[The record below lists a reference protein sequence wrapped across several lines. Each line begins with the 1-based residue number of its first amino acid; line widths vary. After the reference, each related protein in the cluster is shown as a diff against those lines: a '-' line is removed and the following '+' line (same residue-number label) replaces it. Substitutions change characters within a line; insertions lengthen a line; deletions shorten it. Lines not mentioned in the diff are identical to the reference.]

1 VAESSQVSVE
11 GSNTKTQQ
19 PSPTSGQITKLQYP
33 SNIDQAQGGTGS
45 FSQSDGYLHTINI
58 QIINSSGGGASNST
72 TEGGDSPAG
81 GSTESGDG
89 NGNAQPNA
97 EGGGVVDAISTTAGN
112 IVDRVS
118 TPPSTSL
125 GADITLI
132 MTNAVENRM
141 SAQWDSTDFGLL
153 GTAIEARR
161 KGESLQDVL
170 NNIADNPAAGG
181 ELAVRKAAAL
191 LNIGKQLGINL
202 PADDAIQV
210 LTRKVEN
217 PFKEQLFK
225 TMNFR
230 SFPMQVKF
238 APRSSAEMSNVMNIL
253 YELER
258 AMHPEREQIFL
269 RYPSEFKIEY
279 RYNGAKNSY
288 LNTINNC
295 VLTDMQVNYGHNGFM
310 TSFEGGAPTEITL
323 NLNFKEVLL
332 RDRKQIKPYGG
343 GGGGGGQAGTND
355 RNGEAAQAA
364 EAQAIDQ
371 KIEAGDSG
379 SISDGTG
386 GGE

>member
-1 VAESSQVSVE
+1 MAESSQVSVP
-11 GSNTKTQQ
+11 GSNTKTEQ
-19 PSPTSGQITKLQYP
+19 PSPTSGQVTRLQYP
-33 SNIDQAQGGTGS
+33 SNIDQGQGGTGS

-58 QIINSSGGGASNST
+58 QIINSSGGGASKSSASQ
-72 TEGGDSPAG
+72 GDSPSG

-89 NGNAQPNA
+89 NGNAQSQA
-97 EGGGVVDAISTTAGN
+97 EQALGEVVGVIGESIN
-112 IVDRVS
+112 NSI
-118 TPPSTSL
+118 TPASTSL

-161 KGESLQDVL
+161 KGESVQDVL

-181 ELAVRKAAAL
+181 ELAIRKAAAL

-279 RYNGAKNSY
+279 RYNGAKNSF

-343 GGGGGGQAGTND
+343 GGGGGQAGTND
-355 RNGEAAQAA
+355 RNGEAALAA
-364 EAQAIDQ
+364 AAQAIDQ
-371 KIEAGDSG
+371 KIEAGEPG
-379 SISDGTG
+379 SIADGTG

>member
-1 VAESSQVSVE
+1 MAESSQVSVE

-19 PSPTSGQITKLQYP
+19 PSPTSGQITRLQYP
-33 SNIDQAQGGTGS
+33 SNIDQGQGGTGS

-58 QIINSSGGGASNST
+58 QIINSSGGGASKSSASQ
-72 TEGGDSPAG
+72 GDSPSG

-89 NGNAQPNA
+89 NGNAQSQA
-97 EGGGVVDAISTTAGN
+97 EQALGEVVGVIGESIN
-112 IVDRVS
+112 NSI
-118 TPPSTSL
+118 TPASTSL

-161 KGESLQDVL
+161 KGESVQDVL

-181 ELAVRKAAAL
+181 ELAIRKAAAL

-279 RYNGAKNSY
+279 RYNGAKNSF

-343 GGGGGGQAGTND
+343 GGGGGQAGTND

>member
-1 VAESSQVSVE
+1 MAESSQVSVQ

-19 PSPTSGQITKLQYP
+19 PSPTSGQITRLQYP
-33 SNIDQAQGGTGS
+33 SNIDQGQGGTGS

-58 QIINSSGGGASNST
+58 QIINSSGGGASKSSASQ
-72 TEGGDSPAG
+72 GDSPSG

-89 NGNAQPNA
+89 NGNAQSQA
-97 EGGGVVDAISTTAGN
+97 EQALGEVVGVIGESIN
-112 IVDRVS
+112 NSI
-118 TPPSTSL
+118 TPASTSL

-161 KGESLQDVL
+161 KGESVQDVL

-181 ELAVRKAAAL
+181 ELAIRKAAAL

-279 RYNGAKNSY
+279 RYNGAKNSF

>member
-1 VAESSQVSVE
+1 MAESSQVSVE

-19 PSPTSGQITKLQYP
+19 PSPTSGQITRLQYP
-33 SNIDQAQGGTGS
+33 SNIDQGQGGTGS

-58 QIINSSGGGASNST
+58 QIINSSGGGASKSGAS
-72 TEGGDSPAG
+72 EGDSPAG

-89 NGNAQPNA
+89 NGNAQSQA
-97 EGGGVVDAISTTAGN
+97 GQALGQVVDTIGQSIN
-112 IVDRVS
+112 NSI
-118 TPPSTSL
+118 TPASTSL

-161 KGESLQDVL
+161 KGESVQDVL

-181 ELAVRKAAAL
+181 ELAIRKAAAL

-279 RYNGAKNSY
+279 RYNGAKNSF

-379 SISDGTG
+379 SIADGTG
-386 GGE
+386 DGE

>member
-1 VAESSQVSVE
+1 MAESSQVSVP
-11 GSNTKTQQ
+11 GSNTKTEQ
-19 PSPTSGQITKLQYP
+19 PSPTSGQVTRLQYP
-33 SNIDQAQGGTGS
+33 SNIDQGQGGTGS

-58 QIINSSGGGASNST
+58 QIINSSGGGASKSSASQ
-72 TEGGDSPAG
+72 GDSPSG

-89 NGNAQPNA
+89 NGNAQSQA
-97 EGGGVVDAISTTAGN
+97 EQALGEVVGVIGESIN
-112 IVDRVS
+112 NSI
-118 TPPSTSL
+118 TPASTSL

-161 KGESLQDVL
+161 KGESVQDVL
-170 NNIADNPAAGG
+170 NKIAENPAAGG
-181 ELAVRKAAAL
+181 ELAIRKAAAL

-279 RYNGAKNSY
+279 RYNGAKNSF

-343 GGGGGGQAGTND
+343 GGGGGQAGTND

-364 EAQAIDQ
+364 EAQAIQQ
-371 KIEAGDSG
+371 KAEDSG
-379 SISDGTG
+379 WEDNSG

>member
-1 VAESSQVSVE
+1 MAESSQVSVE
-11 GSNTKTQQ
+11 GSNTKTEQ
-19 PSPTSGQITKLQYP
+19 PSPTSGQITRLQYP
-33 SNIDQAQGGTGS
+33 SNIDQGQGGTGS

-58 QIINSSGGGASNST
+58 QIINSSGGGASKSSASQ
-72 TEGGDSPAG
+72 GDSPSG

-89 NGNAQPNA
+89 NGNAQSQA
-97 EGGGVVDAISTTAGN
+97 EQALGEVVGVIGESIN
-112 IVDRVS
+112 NSI
-118 TPPSTSL
+118 TPASTSL

-161 KGESLQDVL
+161 KGESVQDVL

-181 ELAVRKAAAL
+181 ELAIRKAAAL

-279 RYNGAKNSY
+279 RYNGAKNSF

-343 GGGGGGQAGTND
+343 GGGGGQAGTND

>member
-1 VAESSQVSVE
+1 MAESSQVSVE

-19 PSPTSGQITKLQYP
+19 PSPTSGQITRLQYP
-33 SNIDQAQGGTGS
+33 SNIDQGQGGTGS

-58 QIINSSGGGASNST
+58 QIINSSGGGASKSGAS
-72 TEGGDSPAG
+72 EGDSPAG

-89 NGNAQPNA
+89 NGNAQSQA
-97 EGGGVVDAISTTAGN
+97 GQALGQVVDTIGQSIN
-112 IVDRVS
+112 NSI
-118 TPPSTSL
+118 TPASTSL

-161 KGESLQDVL
+161 KGESVQDVL

-181 ELAVRKAAAL
+181 ELAIRKAAAL

-279 RYNGAKNSY
+279 RYNGAKNSF

-343 GGGGGGQAGTND
+343 GGGGGQAGTND
-355 RNGEAAQAA
+355 RNGEDAQAA

>member
-1 VAESSQVSVE
+1 MAESSQVSVQ

-19 PSPTSGQITKLQYP
+19 PSPTSGQITRLQYP
-33 SNIDQAQGGTGS
+33 SNIDQGQGGTGS

-58 QIINSSGGGASNST
+58 QIINSSGGGASKSSASQ
-72 TEGGDSPAG
+72 GDSPSG

-89 NGNAQPNA
+89 NGNAQSQA
-97 EGGGVVDAISTTAGN
+97 EQALGEVVGVIGESIN
-112 IVDRVS
+112 NSI
-118 TPPSTSL
+118 TPASTSL

-161 KGESLQDVL
+161 KGESVQDVL

-181 ELAVRKAAAL
+181 ELAIRKAAAL

-279 RYNGAKNSY
+279 RYNGAKNSF

-343 GGGGGGQAGTND
+343 GGGGGQAGTND

>member
-1 VAESSQVSVE
+1 MAESSQVSVE

-19 PSPTSGQITKLQYP
+19 PSPTSGQITRLQYP
-33 SNIDQAQGGTGS
+33 SNIDQGQGGTGS

-58 QIINSSGGGASNST
+58 QIINSSGGGASKSSAS
-72 TEGGDSPAG
+72 EGDSPSG

-89 NGNAQPNA
+89 NGNAQSQA
-97 EGGGVVDAISTTAGN
+97 EQALGEVVGVIGESIN
-112 IVDRVS
+112 NSI
-118 TPPSTSL
+118 TPASTSL

-161 KGESLQDVL
+161 KGESVQDVL

-181 ELAVRKAAAL
+181 ELAIRKAAAL

-279 RYNGAKNSY
+279 RYNGAKNSF

-343 GGGGGGQAGTND
+343 GGGGGGQTGIND
-355 RNGEAAQAA
+355 RNGETAQAA
-364 EAQAIDQ
+364 AAQAIDQ
-371 KIEAGDSG
+371 QIEAGNSG
-379 SISDGTG
+379 SIADGTG